1 MKRHCF
7 AVLELVAQSVALRV
21 AELVLTD
28 TRCVTYSSGW
38 SGHLQ
43 PPAPEGAVGKA
54 GVSC

>member
-54 GVSC
+54 GISC